1 MVVKQYGAM
10 PNRERFAMSR
20 LQVCVLCMGAAL
32 WLCSSAVGLDAQR
45 AFDEVFGAEAKQV
58 KASHSAKEEARFA
71 AKLLESAG
79 TLSDSPALKK
89 LVLENAYE
97 FGLRSADGCVSAA
110 AAGRQLAEADA
121 NTADEWDKKVLDAL
135 QRRYSLAASA
145 DKRAAAEELLSELR
159 AEAQK
164 ELEAGHTDEAVKVLR
179 QAGWIANASAPDQ
192 AEALQAE
199 LKAAMAQAALEARM
213 AGYRNRLKANPGDAA
228 ARAGLID
235 AYLRDLDDPNEAA
248 KLVDSTVSESLRT
261 YVPMA
266 VRPPEELAY
275 QACKEMGDWYRSLAD
290 RSVPF
295 VKEAMLRRADGYY
308 ARFQEKYSKEDAL
321 SLVVKLAREK
331 VQAELAKLA
340 GASAPAAPA
349 GSGAGPDEW
358 RDMIKFTDFT
368 RINGGGAWKWDGTC
382 VRSTRAKPGDLIVS
396 AAGIGAHEA
405 NITLTR
411 IGGTDGIW
419 LFFSVNGHSPFLEA
433 GTQKHPSW
441 TLMGLDDKVLA
452 RGQRAIFF
460 PRRKT
465 SIQIRAIPHG
475 SSISINV
482 SQDGKSVLAWKGPA
496 SEFRKDDRLDGIGF
510 NEGQFAVI
518 SWLVRGPVR
527 FAPHIM
533 SPPWDRESSA
543 WVPRNIMDLAKKRHA
558 TKERVDQSRMTEIEL
573 TKLNGNEPVTYSYNV
588 DQWHA
593 AERRVIVEKAQNL
606 TNLLPL
612 YGIPTRRLNVKDCP
626 NLKSLQGIQ
635 GMMPCEIEIRNCPL
649 ITDLPELRG
658 MDLTDLRLEGLPDLK
673 DLDELKGMPISFLS
687 LNDSRCDF
695 PLGEVVKT
703 LPLRTICLGGK
714 EWKNLAERKDLVAA
728 LKEKPTLVEV
738 KGANPRDGFDKA
750 LADEIIDACRVL
762 REKTK

>member
-20 LQVCVLCMGAAL
+20 LQVCGLCMGAAL

-45 AFDEVFGAEAKQV
+45 SFDEVFGAEAKQV

-79 TLSDSPALKK
+79 TLSDSPALRT

-97 FGLRSADGCVSAA
+97 FGLRSADGCVTAA

-121 NTADEWDKKVLDAL
+121 NTADQWNKKVLETL

-145 DKRAAAEELLSELR
+145 DKRAAAEELLAELR

-179 QAGWIANASAPDQ
+179 QAGWIASASAPDQ

-213 AGYRNRLKANPGDAA
+213 AGYRNRLKAKPGDAA

-235 AYLRDLDDPNEAA
+235 AYIRDLDDPNEAA
-248 KLVDSTVSESLRT
+248 KLIDSSVSESLRT

-290 RSVPF
+290 RSVPS

-308 ARFQEKYSKEDAL
+308 AQFQEKYSKEDAL

-331 VQAELAKLA
+331 LQAELAKLA

-349 GSGAGPDEW
+349 GSGAGPEEW

-368 RINGGGAWKWDGTC
+368 RVSGGAWKWDGTC
-382 VRSTRAKPGDLIVS
+382 VRATRAKPGDLVVS
-396 AAGIGAHEA
+396 AAGIGVHEA

-419 LFFSVNGHSPFLEA
+419 LFFSVNGHAPFLVA
-433 GTQKHPSW
+433 GTQKNPSW
-441 TLMGLDDKVLA
+441 TLLGLDDKVLA
-452 RGQRAIFF
+452 RGPRPVFF
-460 PRRKT
+460 PRRK
-465 SIQIRAIPHG
+465 SNIQIRAIPQG
-475 SSISINV
+475 ASISINV
-482 SQDGKSVLAWKGPA
+482 SQDGKSVLSWKGPA
-496 SEFRKDDRLDGIGF
+496 SAFKKQERLDGIGF
-510 NEGQFAVI
+510 NEGQFAVL

-527 FAPHIM
+527 FSPHIM

-543 WVPRNIMDLAKKRHA
+543 WVPRNVMDLAKKRRA
-558 TKERVDQSRMTEIEL
+558 TKERVDQSRMTEVEFN
-573 TKLNGNEPVTYSYNV
+573 KLNGNEPVTYSYTV
-588 DQWHA
+588 DQWQA
-593 AERRVIVEKAQNL
+593 GERRVIVEKAQNL

-612 YGIPTRRLNVKDCP
+612 YGVQARRLHVKDCP

-635 GMMPCEIEIRNCPL
+635 GMFPCEVEIKNCPL

-673 DLDELKGMPISFLS
+673 DLDELKNMPISFLS
-687 LNDSRCDF
+687 LNGSRCDF

-703 LPLRTICLGGK
+703 LPLRAIFLQGK

-728 LKEKPTLVEV
+728 LKEKPTLVEIR
-738 KGANPRDGFDKA
+738 GAGRDGFDKA
-750 LADEIIDACRVL
+750 LADEIIDACRAL

>member
-1 MVVKQYGAM
+1 
-10 PNRERFAMSR
+10 MSR
-20 LQVCVLCMGAAL
+20 LQVCGLCMGAAL
-32 WLCSSAVGLDAQR
+32 WLCSSAVGVDAQR

-79 TLSDSPALKK
+79 TLSDSPALRT

-121 NTADEWDKKVLDAL
+121 NTADQWNKKVLETL

-145 DKRAAAEELLSELR
+145 DKRAAAEELLPELR

-164 ELEAGHTDEAVKVLR
+164 ELQAGHADEAVKVLR
-179 QAGWIANASAPDQ
+179 QAGWIASASAPDQ

-199 LKAAMAQAALEARM
+199 LKAAMAQAALEEKM
-213 AGYRNRLKANPGDAA
+213 EGYRTRLKAAPGDAA

-235 AYLRDLDDPNEAA
+235 AYIRDLDNPAEAA
-248 KLVDSTVSESLRT
+248 KLVDSTVGEPLRT

-266 VRPPEELAY
+266 ILPPAELAD

-290 RSVPF
+290 RSVPL

-308 ARFQEKYSKEDAL
+308 AQFQEKYSKEDAQ

-340 GASAPAAPA
+340 GASAPAGPA
-349 GSGAGPDEW
+349 GAAAGPEEW

-368 RINGGGAWKWDGTC
+368 RVSGGAWKWDGTC
-382 VRSTRAKPGDLIVS
+382 VRSTKAKPGDLAAS
-396 AAGIGAHEA
+396 AAGIGVHEA

-419 LFFSVNGHSPFLEA
+419 LFFSVDGYAPYLEA
-433 GTQKHPSW
+433 GTKKYPTW
-441 TLMGLDDKVLA
+441 TLLGLDDKVLA
-452 RGQRAIFF
+452 RGPRPVFY
-460 PRRKT
+460 PRRKAN
-465 SIQIRAIPHG
+465 IQIRAVPQG
-475 SSISINV
+475 ANVSINV

-496 SEFRKDDRLDGIGF
+496 SVFKKQERIDGIGF

-527 FAPHIM
+527 FDPSRIT
-533 SPPWDRESSA
+533 PPWERESTA
-543 WVPRNIMDLAKKRHA
+543 WVPRSIMDLAKKRHA
-558 TKERVDQSRMTEIEL
+558 TKERADQNRMTEIEL
-573 TKLNGNEPVTYSYNV
+573 NKLNGNEPVTYSYNV
-588 DQWHA
+588 DQWNA
-593 AERRVIVEKAQNL
+593 ADRQLTVEKAQNL

-612 YGIPTRRLNVKDCP
+612 YGIGVRGLHVRDCP
-626 NLKSLQGIQ
+626 SLKSLQGIQ
-635 GMMPCEIEIRNCPL
+635 GMMPSYVEIKDCPL

-658 MDLTDLRLEGLPDLK
+658 MDLTGLRLDGLPDLK
-673 DLDELKGMPISFLS
+673 DLDELKDMPISFLS
-687 LNDSRCDF
+687 LKNSRCDF

-703 LPLRTICLGGK
+703 LPLRTICLEGK
-714 EWKNLAERKDLVAA
+714 EWKNLSERKDLVAA
-728 LKEKPTLVEV
+728 LKEKPTLVEI

-750 LADEIIDACRVL
+750 LVDEIIDACRAL
-762 REKTK
+762 REKAK